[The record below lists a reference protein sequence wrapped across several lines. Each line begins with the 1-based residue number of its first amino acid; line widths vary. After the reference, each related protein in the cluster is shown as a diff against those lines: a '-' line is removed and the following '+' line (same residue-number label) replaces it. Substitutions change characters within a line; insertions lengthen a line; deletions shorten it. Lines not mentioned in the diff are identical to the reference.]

1 VTDQSTASFAAER
14 SKIYWLLSRFY
25 LEQPDRPFI
34 GELQEWLEQRPHEDD
49 AVLIPEFDKLSHA
62 LHELRTEDDILGL
75 QKEFTRLFGGLRKE
89 TALPPPFES
98 VFREGR
104 LAGDVTVDVDHHY
117 RLAGYGEIHP
127 EAGPQDHLGV
137 ELRYMS
143 LLCYDEHVA
152 FEQGDVSKEAAL
164 REQQRTFLDRHL
176 LKWAPDYCAKLAQEA
191 HIAFY
196 SAIAAMTAYSLKVDT
211 RLLERM
217 MAA

>member
-1 VTDQSTASFAAER
+1 MTDQSTASFAAER

-34 GELQEWLEQRPHEDD
+34 GELREWLGQGPHEAD
-49 AVLIPEFDKLSHA
+49 AVSVPEFDKLSHA
-62 LHELRTEDDILGL
+62 LHELQSDDDILGL

-89 TALPPPFES
+89 AALPPPFES

-104 LAGDVTVDVDHHY
+104 LAGDITVDVDHHY
-117 RLAGYGEIHP
+117 RLAGYGEIYP

-143 LLCYDEHVA
+143 LLCYDELVA
-152 FEQGDVSKEAAL
+152 FEQGDASKETAL
-164 REQQRTFLDRHL
+164 RDQQWNFLDRHL

-191 HIAFY
+191 RIDFY
-196 SAIAAMTAYSLKVDT
+196 SAIAAMTAYSLKADT
-211 RLLERM
+211 HMLERM